1 MAKKELSKFQ
11 KFLASKKYKTFM
23 GYLYGWG
30 ASVVMIG
37 AYFKLTHIPGADFM
51 LALGL
56 GIEALIFF
64 MSAFE
69 PQHMEYAWDNVFV
82 ELEEDWDGVQRTQFA
97 TTGGGSSSRG
107 QVTDAEDALLS
118 KMLDKMN
125 VSEDTFKRLGKG
137 LDKLAEN
144 AGQMADISNAMAATT
159 NYANAMDRATKS
171 ISDFSSAYVETNQK
185 LSDSLGKLD
194 FSALDANTIKRV
206 ASSMASLNSIYELQL
221 QGAEQTSAASKKL
234 TETMNKYM
242 ENLTASSQSTGQLNQ
257 QLSQLSQRL
266 TALNNVYGGMLSAM
280 NIKAYFYSKP
290 IV

>member
-1 MAKKELSKFQ
+1 MAKKELGKFQ

-82 ELEEDWDGVQRTQFA
+82 ELEEDWDGVQKTQFA
-97 TTGGGSSSRG
+97 TTGATGKSAAAP
-107 QVTDAEDALLS
+107 TDVEEAMLS
-118 KMLDKMN
+118 KMFEKMN
-125 VSEDTFKRLGKG
+125 VSEDTFKKLGRG
-137 LDKLAEN
+137 IDRLAEN

-194 FSALDANTIKRV
+194 FSALDANTIKKV
-206 ASSMASLNSIYELQL
+206 ASSMQSLNSIYELQL

-242 ENLTASSQSTGQLNQ
+242 DNLTASSQNAGQLNQ
-257 QLSQLSQRL
+257 QLTQLSQRL

-280 NIKAYFYSKP
+280 NIKA
-290 IV
+290 

>member
-11 KFLASKKYKTFM
+11 QFLVSRKFKTFM

-30 ASVVMIG
+30 AAVVMVG

-56 GIEALIFF
+56 GIEAVIFF

-69 PQHMEYAWDNVFV
+69 PQHVEYAWDNVFV
-82 ELEEDWDGVQRTQFA
+82 ELEEDWDGKTRTQFA
-97 TTGGGSSSRG
+97 TTGGGAG
-107 QVTDAEDALLS
+107 KAAHTDAEDAMLS
-118 KMLDKMN
+118 KMFEKMN
-125 VSEDTFKRLGKG
+125 VSEDTFKKLGKG
-137 LDKLAEN
+137 LDRLAEN

-171 ISDFSSAYVETNQK
+171 ISDFSSAYVQTNQK
-185 LSDSLGKLD
+185 LSDSLVKLD
-194 FSALDANTIKRV
+194 FSALDANTIKKV
-206 ASSMASLNSIYELQL
+206 ANSMTSLNSIYELQL

-242 ENLTASSQSTGQLNQ
+242 DNLTASSQNAGQLNQ
-257 QLSQLSQRL
+257 QLTQLSQRL

-280 NIKAYFYSKP
+280 NIKA
-290 IV
+290 

>member
-1 MAKKELSKFQ
+1 MAKQKKELSGFK
-11 KFLASKKYKTFM
+11 KFLMSKKYKTFM

-69 PQHMEYAWDNVFV
+69 PQHVDYAWDNVFV
-82 ELEEDWDGVQRTQFA
+82 ELEEDWDGQTRTQFA
-97 TTGGGSSSRG
+97 TTGSGAASKPA
-107 QVTDAEDALLS
+107 VTDAEEAMLS
-118 KMLDKMN
+118 KMFEKMN
-125 VSEDTFKRLGKG
+125 VSEDTFKKLGRG
-137 LDKLAEN
+137 IDKLAEN

-171 ISDFSSAYVETNQK
+171 IADFSNAYVQTNQK

-194 FSALDANTIKRV
+194 FSALDANTIKKV
-206 ASSMASLNSIYELQL
+206 ANSMTSLNSIYELQL

-242 ENLTASSQSTGQLNQ
+242 DNLNASSQNAGQLNQ
-257 QLSQLSQRL
+257 QLTQLSQRL

-280 NIKAYFYSKP
+280 NIKA
-290 IV
+290 

>member
-11 KFLASKKYKTFM
+11 QFLTSRKFKTFM

-69 PQHMEYAWDNVFV
+69 PQHVEYAWDNVFV
-82 ELEEDWDGVQRTQFA
+82 ELDEDWDGKTRTQFA
-97 TTGGGSSSRG
+97 TINGGSSSSNLTG
-107 QVTDAEDALLS
+107 AEDAMLS
-118 KMLDKMN
+118 KMLEKMN
-125 VSEDTFKRLGKG
+125 VSEDTFKKLGRG
-137 LDKLAEN
+137 IDKLAEN
-144 AGQMADISNAMAATT
+144 AGQMADISNALAATT
-159 NYANAMDRATKS
+159 NYATAMDRATKS
-171 ISDFSSAYVETNQK
+171 ISEFSNAYVETNQK

-194 FSALDANTIKRV
+194 FSALDGNTIKKV
-206 ASSMASLNSIYELQL
+206 ANSMQSLNSIYELQL

-242 ENLTASSQSTGQLNQ
+242 ENLNASSQNAGQLNQ
-257 QLSQLSQRL
+257 QLTQLSQRL

-280 NIKAYFYSKP
+280 NIKA
-290 IV
+290 

>member
-11 KFLASKKYKTFM
+11 QFLTSRKFKTFM

-69 PQHMEYAWDNVFV
+69 PQHVEYAWDNVFV
-82 ELEEDWDGVQRTQFA
+82 ELDEEWDGKTRTQFA
-97 TTGGGSSSRG
+97 TTNGGSSASNL
-107 QVTDAEDALLS
+107 TSAEDAMLS
-118 KMLDKMN
+118 KMLEKMN
-125 VSEDTFKRLGKG
+125 VSEDTFKKLGRG
-137 LDKLAEN
+137 IDKLAEN

-159 NYANAMDRATKS
+159 NYAAAMDRATKS
-171 ISDFSSAYVETNQK
+171 IADFSNAYIQTNQK

-194 FSALDANTIKRV
+194 FSALDGNTIKKV
-206 ASSMASLNSIYELQL
+206 ASSMTSLNSIYELQL

-242 ENLTASSQSTGQLNQ
+242 DNLNASSQNAGQLNQ
-257 QLSQLSQRL
+257 QLTQLSQRL

-280 NIKAYFYSKP
+280 NIKA
-290 IV
+290 

>member
-37 AYFKLTHIPGADFM
+37 AYFKLTHIQGADFM

-82 ELEEDWDGVQRTQFA
+82 ELEEDWDGVQKTQFA
-97 TTGGGSSSRG
+97 TTGAAGKAAAAT
-107 QVTDAEDALLS
+107 TDVEEAMLS
-118 KMLDKMN
+118 KMFEKMN
-125 VSEDTFKRLGKG
+125 VSEDTFKKLGRG
-137 LDKLAEN
+137 IDKLAEN

-171 ISDFSSAYVETNQK
+171 IADFSNAYIQTNQK

-194 FSALDANTIKRV
+194 FSALDANTIKKV

-221 QGAEQTSAASKKL
+221 QGAEQTSAASKAL

-242 ENLTASSQSTGQLNQ
+242 ENLNASSQNAGQLNH
-257 QLSQLSQRL
+257 QLTQLSQRL

-280 NIKAYFYSKP
+280 NIKA
-290 IV
+290 

>member
-11 KFLASKKYKTFM
+11 QFLTSRKFKTFM

-69 PQHMEYAWDNVFV
+69 PQHVEYAWDNVFV
-82 ELEEDWDGVQRTQFA
+82 ELDEEWDGKTHTQFA
-97 TTGGGSSSRG
+97 TTNGGSAASNL
-107 QVTDAEDALLS
+107 TDAEDAMLS
-118 KMLDKMN
+118 KMLEKMN
-125 VSEDTFKRLGKG
+125 VSEDTFKKLGRG
-137 LDKLAEN
+137 IDKLAEN

-159 NYANAMDRATKS
+159 NYAAAMDRATKS
-171 ISDFSSAYVETNQK
+171 IGDFSNAYVQTNQK

-194 FSALDANTIKRV
+194 FSALDGNTIKKV
-206 ASSMASLNSIYELQL
+206 ASSMQSLNSIYELQL

-242 ENLTASSQSTGQLNQ
+242 DNLNASSQNAGQLNQ
-257 QLSQLSQRL
+257 QLTQLSQRL

-280 NIKAYFYSKP
+280 NIKA
-290 IV
+290 

>member
-11 KFLASKKYKTFM
+11 QFLVSRKFKTFM

-69 PQHMEYAWDNVFV
+69 PQHVDYAWDNVFV

-97 TTGGGSSSRG
+97 TSGATGKAQPTS
-107 QVTDAEDALLS
+107 AEDAMLS
-118 KMLDKMN
+118 KMFEKMN
-125 VSEDTFKRLGKG
+125 VSEETFNKIGKG
-137 LDKLAEN
+137 LDKLAAN

-171 ISDFSSAYVETNQK
+171 ISEFSNAYIQTNQK

-194 FSALDANTIKRV
+194 FSALDANTIKKV
-206 ASSMASLNSIYELQL
+206 ANSMQSLNSIYELQL

-242 ENLTASSQSTGQLNQ
+242 DNLTASSQNAGQLNQ
-257 QLSQLSQRL
+257 QLTQLSQRL

-280 NIKAYFYSKP
+280 NIKA
-290 IV
+290 

>member
-11 KFLASKKYKTFM
+11 QFLVSRKFKTFM

-37 AYFKLTHIPGADFM
+37 AYFKLTHISGADFM

-69 PQHMEYAWDNVFV
+69 PQHVDYAWDNVFV
-82 ELEEDWDGVQRTQFA
+82 ELEEDWDGKTKTQFA
-97 TTGGGSSSRG
+97 TTGSTSKTNAPTN
-107 QVTDAEDALLS
+107 VEDAMLS
-118 KMLDKMN
+118 KMFEKMN
-125 VSEDTFKRLGKG
+125 VSEDTFKKLGRG
-137 LDKLAEN
+137 IDKLAEN

-171 ISDFSSAYVETNQK
+171 ISDFSSAYVQTNQK

-194 FSALDANTIKRV
+194 FSALDANTIKKV
-206 ASSMASLNSIYELQL
+206 ASSMTSLNSIYELQL

-242 ENLTASSQSTGQLNQ
+242 DNLTASSQNAGQLNQ
-257 QLSQLSQRL
+257 QLTQLSQRL

-280 NIKAYFYSKP
+280 NIKA
-290 IV
+290 

>member
-11 KFLASKKYKTFM
+11 QFLTSRKFKTFM

-69 PQHMEYAWDNVFV
+69 PQHVEYAWDNVFV
-82 ELEEDWDGVQRTQFA
+82 ELEEDWDGKTRTQFA
-97 TTGGGSSSRG
+97 TINGGSSASNL
-107 QVTDAEDALLS
+107 TSAEDAMLS
-118 KMLDKMN
+118 KMLEKMN
-125 VSEDTFKRLGKG
+125 VSEDTFKKLGKG
-137 LDKLAEN
+137 IDKLAEN

-159 NYANAMDRATKS
+159 NYAAAMDRATKS
-171 ISDFSSAYVETNQK
+171 IADFSNAYIQTNQK

-194 FSALDANTIKRV
+194 FSALDGNTIKKV
-206 ASSMASLNSIYELQL
+206 ASSMQSLNSIYELQL
-221 QGAEQTSAASKKL
+221 QGAEQTSEASKKL

-242 ENLTASSQSTGQLNQ
+242 DNLNASSQNAGQLNQ
-257 QLSQLSQRL
+257 QLTQLSQRL

-280 NIKAYFYSKP
+280 NIKA
-290 IV
+290 

>member
-11 KFLASKKYKTFM
+11 QFLTSRKFKTFM

-69 PQHMEYAWDNVFV
+69 PQHVEYAWDNVFV
-82 ELEEDWDGVQRTQFA
+82 ELDEEWDGKTRTTFA
-97 TTGGGSSSRG
+97 TTNAGGSTASNL
-107 QVTDAEDALLS
+107 TDAEDAMLS
-118 KMLDKMN
+118 KMLEKMN
-125 VSEDTFKRLGKG
+125 VTEDTFKKLGRG
-137 LDKLAEN
+137 IDKLAEN

-159 NYANAMDRATKS
+159 NYATAMDRATKS
-171 ISDFSSAYVETNQK
+171 IADFSNAYVQTNQK

-194 FSALDANTIKRV
+194 FSALDGNTIKKV
-206 ASSMASLNSIYELQL
+206 AASMSSLNSIYELQL
-221 QGAEQTSAASKKL
+221 QGAEQTSAASKAL

-242 ENLTASSQSTGQLNQ
+242 DNLNASSQNAGQLNQ
-257 QLSQLSQRL
+257 QLTQLSQRL

-280 NIKAYFYSKP
+280 NIKA
-290 IV
+290 

>member
-1 MAKKELSKFQ
+1 MAKKELGKFQ

-82 ELEEDWDGVQRTQFA
+82 ELEEDWDGVQKTQFA
-97 TTGGGSSSRG
+97 TTGATGKSAAAP
-107 QVTDAEDALLS
+107 TDVEEAMLS
-118 KMLDKMN
+118 KMFEKMN
-125 VSEDTFKRLGKG
+125 VSEDTFKKLGRG
-137 LDKLAEN
+137 IDRLAEN

-194 FSALDANTIKRV
+194 FSALDANTIKKV
-206 ASSMASLNSIYELQL
+206 ASSMQSLNSIYEFQL

-242 ENLTASSQSTGQLNQ
+242 DNLNASSQNAGQLNQ
-257 QLSQLSQRL
+257 QLTQLSQRL

-280 NIKAYFYSKP
+280 NIKA
-290 IV
+290 

>member
-37 AYFKLTHIPGADFM
+37 AYFKLTHIQGADFM

-82 ELEEDWDGVQRTQFA
+82 ELEEDWDGVQKTQFA
-97 TTGGGSSSRG
+97 TTGAVGKAAAT
-107 QVTDAEDALLS
+107 TDVEEAMLS
-118 KMLDKMN
+118 KMFEKMN
-125 VSEDTFKRLGKG
+125 VSEDTFKKLGRG
-137 LDKLAEN
+137 IDKLAEN

-171 ISDFSSAYVETNQK
+171 IADFSNAYIQTNQK

-194 FSALDANTIKRV
+194 FSALDANTIKKV
-206 ASSMASLNSIYELQL
+206 ASSMTSLNSIYELQL

-242 ENLTASSQSTGQLNQ
+242 DNLNASSQNAGQLNQ
-257 QLSQLSQRL
+257 QLTQLSQRL

-280 NIKAYFYSKP
+280 NIKA
-290 IV
+290 